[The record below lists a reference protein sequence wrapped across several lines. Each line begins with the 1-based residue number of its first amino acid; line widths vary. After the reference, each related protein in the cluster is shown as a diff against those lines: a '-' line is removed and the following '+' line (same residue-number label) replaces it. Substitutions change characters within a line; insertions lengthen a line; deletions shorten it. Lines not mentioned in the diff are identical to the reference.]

1 MRICFI
7 ALGNFTHIGL
17 YLDYFK
23 EAGHDVHFVALSPGP
38 QRTVIVHNVSIGRKY
53 STSKGKWKYPISMLR
68 ARRLIKELKPD
79 IVHAHYATSAGL
91 AALVCGFHPTIV
103 TAHGSDLT
111 VGIKSRLWRPLLKR
125 IFEFS
130 DCVNP
135 VSCDLQ
141 NMTLSLGINPDKIET
156 LTPGVD
162 TDKFSFVENKKIAH
176 SEVLKL
182 VCTRRLEPVFDHPTI
197 IRALALL
204 KKRQFRFEMT
214 FVGDGSLYKKLK
226 QQVKDTG
233 LETSVNFTGRV
244 DNDNLPEILSRNDIY
259 LSASLWDGASLS
271 LLEAMAVGLFPI
283 VSDINANSTWIENNI
298 SGLLHRSGDAYDLA
312 EKILH
317 LLDNPQLFTK
327 ALKTNRK
334 KVVESGDRKTNMKQ
348 LEKIYEK
355 LTGKTQV
362 QHEQKNSLNSCIAV
376 R

>member
-23 EAGHDVHFVALSPGP
+23 EAGHDVHFIALSPGP
-38 QRTVIVHNVSIGRKY
+38 ERAVTVHNVGIGRKY
-53 STSKGKWKYPISMLR
+53 SASEGKWKYPISMFR
-68 ARRLIKELKPD
+68 ARKLIKGIKPD

-91 AALVCGFHPTIV
+91 TALVCGFHPTIV

-111 VGIKSRLWRPLLKR
+111 LGIKSLIWRPLLKR

-135 VSCDLQ
+135 VSKNLQ
-141 NMTLSLGINPDKIET
+141 NMVLSLGIDPDKIEM
-156 LTPGVD
+156 LTPGID
-162 TDKFSFVENKKIAH
+162 TDKFSFVENKDIAH
-176 SEVLKL
+176 PEILRL
-182 VCTRRLEPVFDHPTI
+182 VCTRRLEPVFDHQTI
-197 IRALALL
+197 IQALASL
-204 KKRQFRFEMT
+204 KKKQIKFQMT
-214 FVGDGSLYKKLK
+214 FVGDGSLYKELR
-226 QQVKDTG
+226 QQVRDTG
-233 LETSVNFTGRV
+233 IEASVNFTGRV
-244 DNDNLPEILSRNDIY
+244 DNDNLPEILSRNDVY

-283 VSDINANSTWIENNI
+283 VSDINANSAWIEDNV
-298 SGLLHRSGDAYDLA
+298 SGLLHKVSDADDLA
-312 EKILH
+312 NKILQ
-317 LLDNPQLFTK
+317 LYDNPQFVER

-355 LTGKTQV
+355 LTGITQV
-362 QHEQKNSLNSCIAV
+362 QHEQKNNYTHCTIV

>member
-23 EAGHDVHFVALSPGP
+23 EAGHDVHFIALSPGP
-38 QRTVIVHNVSIGRKY
+38 ERTVAVHNVGLGRKY
-53 STSKGKWKYPISMLR
+53 SAREGKWKYPISMLR

-91 AALVCGFHPTIV
+91 TALICGFHPTII

-111 VGIKSRLWRPLLKR
+111 VGIKSRIWRPLLKR
-125 IFEFS
+125 IFKFA

-135 VSCDLQ
+135 VSKDLQ
-141 NMTLSLGINPDKIET
+141 DMVLSLGINPNKIET
-156 LTPGVD
+156 LTPGID
-162 TDKFSFVENKKIAH
+162 TDKFSFAEKNDIAS

-182 VCTRRLEPVFDHPTI
+182 VCTRRLEPVFDHQTI
-197 IRALALL
+197 IRALVLL
-204 KKRQFRFEMT
+204 KKKQFRFEMT
-214 FVGDGSLYKKLK
+214 FVGDGSLYKELK
-226 QQVKDTG
+226 QQVKDADIDTN
-233 LETSVNFTGRV
+233 VNFTGRV
-244 DNDNLPEILSRNDIY
+244 DNDNLPEILSRNDVY

-283 VSDINANSTWIENNI
+283 VSDIKANSSWIEDNVD
-298 SGLLHRSGDAYDLA
+298 GLLHKVGDADDLTD
-312 EKILH
+312 KILQ
-317 LLDNPQLFTK
+317 LRDRPQLVTK
-327 ALKTNRK
+327 AIKANRK
-334 KVVESGDRKTNMKQ
+334 KVVESGNRKTNLKQ
-348 LEKIYEK
+348 LERIYEK

-362 QHEQKNSLNSCIAV
+362 QHEQKNNHTHCIAV